1 MAKSDN
7 CEPVNDG
14 RGPSLPET
22 ATSTTDTTDSPY
34 SVFQPWQKRWIIAV
48 VAFAGWFSSLS
59 SFIYFPAI
67 PALAADLGVS
77 VEKIN
82 LTVTSYLIMSGIF
95 PALVG
100 NAADKLG
107 RRPVF
112 LATLVVYVA
121 ANIGLALQNSFGLL
135 FFLRMLQSAGIS
147 GTPFLHKL
155 GGTQSRNKIL
165 TCILSSSAG
174 TYSVTYGVLGDLFT
188 PAERGGY
195 SGIISFFLNT
205 PPSIG
210 PVISGL
216 LLLRWDWRAIFWF
229 LSIISP
235 CCLLLMAL
243 FLPETSRAIVGNGSV
258 HPKGVYRAIV
268 PILAPPTTPSPLG
281 DTEGQHVFSEKPKS
295 TSVFPNPLACLLLLR
310 HRRTAIVVGCM
321 GIHYTIYSCLQASL
335 STLFTEIYH
344 VSGLVSGLTYLP
356 FGVACAIAAFGTG
369 KILDWDYRHV
379 AEKQGVAADK
389 TRGDDLGRFPIEHA
403 RLRSIKFSVA
413 LCSFFI
419 LGYGWSLQQRTHMAA
434 PLVLQFFIGLTE
446 QGIFTGLST
455 LLVDMHPEASA
466 TAQAANNFI
475 RCEMAAA
482 GLALLDVMLRGMGPG
497 WTFVLF
503 AGLGWIVAAMLWML
517 DIKGLNWRQ
526 TEHT

>member
-1 MAKSDN
+1 MPVAHSTHECVCPVVKTAKKAARNCAARQAGSPDGTTADNRHRADDPPPCPGLTHQQLNFSATMAKPDN
-7 CEPVNDG
+7 RKPSNEA
-14 RGPSLPET
+14 RGPLVPEAAT
-22 ATSTTDTTDSPY
+22 APTIDTPY
-34 SVFQPWQKRWIIAV
+34 SAFQPWQKRWIIAV

-112 LATLVVYVA
+112 LATLAVYVA
-121 ANIGLALQNSFGLL
+121 ANIGLALQDSFGLL

-147 GTPFLHKL
+147 
-155 GGTQSRNKIL
+155 
-165 TCILSSSAG
+165 
-174 TYSVTYGVLGDLFT
+174 
-188 PAERGGY
+188 
-195 SGIISFFLNT
+195 
-205 PPSIG
+205 
-210 PVISGL
+210 
-216 LLLRWDWRAIFWF
+216 
-229 LSIISP
+229 
-235 CCLLLMAL
+235 
-243 FLPETSRAIVGNGSV
+243 ETSRVIVGNGSV
-258 HPKGVYRAIV
+258 RPKGVYRAIV
-268 PILAPPTTPSPLG
+268 PILAPPTIPSPPDDAERQYVLP
-281 DTEGQHVFSEKPKS
+281 EKPKA

-389 TRGDDLGRFPIEHA
+389 TRGDVIGRFPIEHA
-403 RLRSIKFSVA
+403 RLRSMKFSIA

-455 LLVDMHPEASA
+455 LLVDIHPEASA

-503 AGLGWIVAAMLWML
+503 AGLGWIVAAMLWVL
-517 DIKGLNWRQ
+517 DIKGLGWRQ
-526 TEHT
+526 PEPRSSTSQLGRTSQ

>member
-1 MAKSDN
+1 MANAEDSD
-7 CEPVNDG
+7 PVNNTEV
-14 RGPSLPET
+14 PPPAFSTLP
-22 ATSTTDTTDSPY
+22 PY
-34 SVFQPWQKRWIIAV
+34 SAFLPWQKRCIIAV
-48 VAFAGWFSSLS
+48 IAFGGWFSSLS

-67 PALAADLGVS
+67 PALADDLGVS

-112 LATLVVYVA
+112 LATLVIYVA
-121 ANIGLALQNSFGLL
+121 ANVGLALQSSFGLL

-147 GTPFLHKL
+147 GT
-155 GGTQSRNKIL
+155 
-165 TCILSSSAG
+165 
-174 TYSVTYGVLGDLFT
+174 YSVTYGVIGDLFA

-229 LSIISP
+229 LSIVSP
-235 CCLLLMAL
+235 CCLLSMAL
-243 FLPETSRAIVGNGSV
+243 FLPETSRVIVGNGSIR
-258 HPKGVYRAIV
+258 PKGMMHRALIPV
-268 PILAPPTTPSPLG
+268 LAPPPSNILPSNDEEEQCPLP
-281 DTEGQHVFSEKPKS
+281 EAKPKKS

-310 HRRTAIVVGCM
+310 HRRTAIVVGCF
-321 GIHYTIYSCLQASL
+321 GVHYTIYSCLQASL

-344 VSGLVSGLTYLP
+344 ISGLVSGLTYLP
-356 FGVACAIAAFGTG
+356 FGVACAVAAFGTG
-369 KILDWDYRHV
+369 KMLDWDYRHT
-379 AEKQGVAADK
+379 AAKEGMPIDIK
-389 TRGDDLGRFPIEHA
+389 RGDDDMTQFPIEHA
-403 RLRSIKFSVA
+403 RLRSVKFSVA

-419 LGYGWSLQQRTHMAA
+419 VGYGWSLQQGTHMAV

-455 LLVDMHPEASA
+455 LLVDIHPEASA

-482 GLALLDVMLRGMGPG
+482 GLALLDLMLRRMGAG

-503 AGLGWIVAAMLWML
+503 AGLGWLVAAMLWVL
-517 DIKGLNWRQ
+517 DVKGLDWRQ
-526 TEHT
+526 TRQEGRRPQHQ

>member
-1 MAKSDN
+1 MADPEDTDLVN
-7 CEPVNDG
+7 GTGPPPPVPPA
-14 RGPSLPET
+14 PSY
-22 ATSTTDTTDSPY
+22 ST
-34 SVFQPWQKRWIIAV
+34 FLPWQKRCIIAV
-48 VAFAGWFSSLS
+48 VAFGGWFSSLS

-67 PALAADLGVS
+67 PALASDLGVG
-77 VEKIN
+77 VERIN

-112 LATLVVYVA
+112 LFTLVVYVA

-147 GTPFLHKL
+147 GT
-155 GGTQSRNKIL
+155 
-165 TCILSSSAG
+165 
-174 TYSVTYGVLGDLFT
+174 YSVTYGVIGDLFT

-229 LSIISP
+229 LSIVSP
-235 CCLLLMAL
+235 CCLLSMAL
-243 FLPETSRAIVGNGSV
+243 LLPETSRAIVGDGSI
-258 HPKGVYRAIV
+258 HPKGMVYRAVI
-268 PILAPPTTPSPLG
+268 PILAPPPPSNTRPSNNEEEQRPLP
-281 DTEGQHVFSEKPKS
+281 DTKPKKP
-295 TSVFPNPLACLLLLR
+295 TSVIPNPLACLLLLR
-310 HRRTAIVVGCM
+310 HRRTAIVVGCF
-321 GIHYTIYSCLQASL
+321 GAHYTIYSCLQASL

-344 VSGLVSGLTYLP
+344 VPGLVSGLTYLP
-356 FGVACAIAAFGTG
+356 FGVACAISAFGTG
-369 KILDWDYRHV
+369 RILDWDYRHT
-379 AEKQGVAADK
+379 AAKEGAPVDRK
-389 TRGDDLGRFPIEHA
+389 RGDDDLGQFPIEHA
-403 RLRSIKFSVA
+403 RLRSVKFSVA

-419 LGYGWSLQQRTHMAA
+419 VGYGWSLQQRTHMAV

-475 RCEMAAA
+475 RCETAAA
-482 GLALLDVMLRGMGPG
+482 GLALLDLMLRRMGAG

-503 AGLGWIVAAMLWML
+503 AGLGWAVAAMLWVL
-517 DIKGLNWRQ
+517 DVQGLGWRQ
-526 TEHT
+526 TARTGARP

>member
-1 MAKSDN
+1 MAKPDN
-7 CEPVNDG
+7 RKPSNEA
-14 RGPSLPET
+14 RGPLVPEAAT
-22 ATSTTDTTDSPY
+22 APTIDTPY
-34 SVFQPWQKRWIIAV
+34 SAFQPWQKRWIIAV

-112 LATLVVYVA
+112 LATLAVYVA
-121 ANIGLALQNSFGLL
+121 ANIGLALQDSFGLL

-147 GTPFLHKL
+147 
-155 GGTQSRNKIL
+155 
-165 TCILSSSAG
+165 G

-235 CCLLLMAL
+235 CCLLSMAL
-243 FLPETSRAIVGNGSV
+243 FLPETSRVIVGNGSV
-258 HPKGVYRAIV
+258 RPKGVYRAIV
-268 PILAPPTTPSPLG
+268 PILAPPTIPSPPDDAERQYVLP
-281 DTEGQHVFSEKPKS
+281 EKPKA

-389 TRGDDLGRFPIEHA
+389 TRGDVIGRFPIEHA
-403 RLRSIKFSVA
+403 RLRSMKFSIA

-455 LLVDMHPEASA
+455 LLVDIHPEASA

-503 AGLGWIVAAMLWML
+503 AGLGWIVAAMLWVL
-517 DIKGLNWRQ
+517 DIKGLGWRQ
-526 TEHT
+526 PEPRSSTSQLGRTSQ

>member
-1 MAKSDN
+1 MTRPEGSELINGFKPRSP
-7 CEPVNDG
+7 EPSIP
-14 RGPSLPET
+14 PS
-22 ATSTTDTTDSPY
+22 Y
-34 SVFQPWQKRWIIAV
+34 SAFQPWQKRCIIAV
-48 VAFAGWFSSLS
+48 VAFGGWFSSLS

-67 PALAADLGVS
+67 PALAEDLGVS

-112 LATLVVYVA
+112 LATLVVYVG

-147 GTPFLHKL
+147 GT
-155 GGTQSRNKIL
+155 
-165 TCILSSSAG
+165 
-174 TYSVTYGVLGDLFT
+174 YSVTYGVIGDLFT

-229 LSIISP
+229 LSIVSP
-235 CCLLLMAL
+235 CCLLTMAL
-243 FLPETSRAIVGNGSV
+243 FLPETSRAVVGNGSIR
-258 HPKGVYRAIV
+258 PTGVYRALIPV
-268 PILAPPTTPSPLG
+268 LAPPSSNLLSP
-281 DTEGQHVFSEKPKS
+281 DEADRRVFLVEKPKKPS
-295 TSVFPNPLACLLLLR
+295 LVFPNPLACLLLLR
-310 HRRTAIVVGCM
+310 HRRTAIVVGCF

-335 STLFTEIYH
+335 STLFTDIYH

-356 FGVACAIAAFGTG
+356 FGVACAVAAFGTG
-369 KILDWDYRHV
+369 KVLDRDYRHTAKKEGIPV
-379 AEKQGVAADK
+379 DK
-389 TRGDDLGRFPIEHA
+389 TRGDDVDLSRFPIEHA
-403 RLRSIKFSVA
+403 RLRSVKFSVA
-413 LCSFFI
+413 LCPFFI
-419 LGYGWSLQQRTHMAA
+419 AGYGWSLQQRTHMAV

-446 QGIFTGLST
+446 QGLFTGLST
-455 LLVDMHPEASA
+455 LLVDIHPEASA

-503 AGLGWIVAAMLWML
+503 AGLGWIVAAILWML
-517 DIKGLNWRQ
+517 DAKGLAWRRKE
-526 TEHT
+526 TL